1 MAQESGSN
9 RHICMNRPNILFLL
23 IDCLRADAVVG
34 EDRGARTP
42 TLDRL
47 VRSGVACTQAIA
59 SASSTTPCVASLL
72 TGSYSPLRARHSF
85 DFRAETEPSSSVLG
99 RRLPGVWLPY
109 LGGSEWPPLS

>member
-9 RHICMNRPNILFLL
+9 RYICMNRPNILFLL

-34 EDRGARTP
+34 KDRGAQTP

-47 VRSGVACTQAIA
+47 ARSGVACTQAIA
-59 SASSTTPCVASLL
+59 SASSTTPCVGQPADRQLL
-72 TGSYSPLRARHSF
+72 LRTRHSF
-85 DFRAETEPSSSVLG
+85 DFRAETKPGSFILG
-99 RRLPGVWLPY
+99 RRLPGIWLPY